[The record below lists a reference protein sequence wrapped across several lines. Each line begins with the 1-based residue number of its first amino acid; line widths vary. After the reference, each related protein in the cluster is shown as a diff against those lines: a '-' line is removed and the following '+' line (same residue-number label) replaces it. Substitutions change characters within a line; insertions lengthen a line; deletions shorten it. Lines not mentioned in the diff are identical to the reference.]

1 MVSYA
6 SMMLASSTSINFLN
20 ARIFNFYTDEVGM
33 DVIWIPLVMTI
44 YAIWN
49 SVNDPLFGW
58 ISDKTRTRWG
68 RRFPYVMFG
77 FIPFILAFIAIWL
90 IPDAL
95 VDSQKTIV
103 TWMLLTLL
111 IFDSL
116 FTVVVLS
123 WHSLFPEKFTDA
135 KDRNIVSAIRQIFSL
150 IAIVVALVVA
160 PLMFE
165 YGNRKS
171 YTAPILMLGGLILLG
186 FLLSFYGVRDKELVK
201 KYEETKTIETEEK
214 EKISFK
220 ESFVQIF
227 KNKNLFAFV
236 FAFCF
241 ANIAY
246 LTLMAMVP
254 YMVKWV
260 FVESSNYESYI
271 QGTAMGVAILSF
283 AFWIYISIKKGPKL
297 VYILCGTIFFVSLI
311 PLAFATTSW
320 AWVAILL
327 MVGVGFAI
335 SGLLLIPEVLLSE
348 VIDDDFQKHG
358 KKREGMFFGIY
369 GFFLRI
375 AIVFESYLI
384 TIILNATGYD
394 ANAAAQTELAKKG
407 IKIIMVGV
415 PIVCFTLGILLL
427 FFFYDVSRK
436 RLGIKTD
443 KRFSIF

>member
-20 ARIFNFYTDEVGM
+20 ARIYNFYTDEVGM

-68 RRFPYVMFG
+68 RRFPYVLFG
-77 FIPFILAFIAIWL
+77 FIPFILAFLAIWL

-95 VDSQKTIV
+95 TGNQKTIV

-123 WHSLFPEKFTDA
+123 WHSLFPEKFKDA
-135 KDRNIVSAIRQIFSL
+135 KDRNIVSAMRNILSI
-150 IAIVVALVVA
+150 IAVVMALVVA

-171 YTAPILMLGGLILLG
+171 YTAPVLMLGGLILLG
-186 FLLSFYGVRDKELVK
+186 FILSLYGVRDKELVEKYDKEKMK
-201 KYEETKTIETEEK
+201 KPEE

-220 ESFVQIF
+220 ESFIQIF

-260 FVESSNYESYI
+260 FIESSNYESYI

-283 AFWIYISIKKGPKL
+283 AFWIFISIKKGPKL
-297 VYILCGTIFFVSLI
+297 VYIICGTIFFTSLI
-311 PLAFATTSW
+311 PLAFATTGW
-320 AWVAILL
+320 AWITIVL
-327 MVGVGFAI
+327 MIGVGFAL

-348 VIDDDFQKHG
+348 VIDDDYQRFG

-384 TIILNATGYD
+384 TIILNTTGYD

-407 IKIIMVGV
+407 IKLIMVGV
-415 PIVCFTLGILLL
+415 PVVCFTLGILLL
-427 FFFYDVSRK
+427 FFFYDISRK
-436 RLGIKTD
+436 RIGIKTE
-443 KRFSIF
+443 KKFSIF